1 MKALFILPFFVM
13 CTAMVS
19 AFAPLGLKQSHIA
32 PVGLKRS
39 CPLLKMSSETPLT
52 PPDSPMESDER
63 DNDKKAVEETEG
75 RSQPSLSAV
84 EVGLKERQAIMAA
97 EAENSPGVLASKA
110 LNFVLVGYIAYLFID
125 SIRIVVMGASSGPP
139 PV

>member
-1 MKALFILPFFVM
+1 
-13 CTAMVS
+13 MVS
-19 AFAPLGLKQSHIA
+19 AFVPLGLKQSYIA
-32 PVGLKRS
+32 SVGLKRS
-39 CPLLKMSSETPLT
+39 CSLLKMSSEAPLN
-52 PPDSPMESDER
+52 PPDSPMESDEG
-63 DNDKKAVEETEG
+63 DNDRKAVGETEE

-84 EVGLKERQAIMAA
+84 EVGLKERRAIMAA

-110 LNFVLVGYIAYLFID
+110 LNIVLVGYIAYLFID